1 MVELDQ
7 NGPDQK
13 VVEPLVHDFDKFF
26 PLTIDLVTNFEKRS
40 GFDEKIKQ
48 AREATSKKNY
58 D

>member
-1 MVELDQ
+1 
-7 NGPDQK
+7 
-13 VVEPLVHDFDKFF
+13 VHNFDKFF

-48 AREATSKKNY
+48 AREATSKKHY